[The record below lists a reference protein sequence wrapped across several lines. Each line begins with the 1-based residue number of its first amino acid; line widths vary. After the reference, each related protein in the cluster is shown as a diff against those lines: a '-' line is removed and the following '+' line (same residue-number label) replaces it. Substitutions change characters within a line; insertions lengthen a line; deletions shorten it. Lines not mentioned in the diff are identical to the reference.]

1 MTNIPSS
8 QSVCPIYLCMVIQPL
23 LLLTIIT
30 FYAYLHNPS
39 SLILR
44 QYSIKIVSES
54 WNEKICSTENICSTE
69 KNFFSVSFLEND
81 RKLQKRSPAKR
92 KFVHLKLYSSS
103 STYQLKVV
111 QFFKAYMPHV
121 LAYLLYST
129 ISGNQMR
136 SQGILMRV
144 MPPKSA
150 GFHVSNSSSHS

>member
-23 LLLTIIT
+23 LLSTIIT

-69 KNFFSVSFLEND
+69 KNFFFCVFPG
-81 RKLQKRSPAKR
+81 KRQEIAEK
-92 KFVHLKLYSSS
+92 KSS
-103 STYQLKVV
+103 
-111 QFFKAYMPHV
+111 
-121 LAYLLYST
+121 
-129 ISGNQMR
+129 
-136 SQGILMRV
+136 
-144 MPPKSA
+144 
-150 GFHVSNSSSHS
+150 

>member
-1 MTNIPSS
+1 MSQSSASCARQSKYLRRKTLFALLFLRYIKSMVRWCLGKKKAKKKMTNIPSS
-8 QSVCPIYLCMVIQPL
+8 QSVCPIYLSMVIQPL

-44 QYSIKIVSES
+44 QYSIKIVSEA

-103 STYQLKVV
+103 STY
-111 QFFKAYMPHV
+111 
-121 LAYLLYST
+121 
-129 ISGNQMR
+129 
-136 SQGILMRV
+136 
-144 MPPKSA
+144 
-150 GFHVSNSSSHS
+150 